1 MQEPE
6 YLKLIPDEITQA
18 MLDQLEALAIQLVS
32 NQSLSIPDFNN
43 WIWKF
48 APALVLGLLRKDKT
62 KEQEIATK
70 EQEIAAMKLTISRLA
85 EMLYDAQRRI
95 YPDIKPIDIEALLA
109 ESRKILAEAAFA

>member
-1 MQEPE
+1 MEEPE

-18 MLDQLEALAIQLVS
+18 MLEQLESLAIQLVS
-32 NQSLSIPDFNN
+32 KKSLSIPDFND

-48 APALVLGLLRKDKT
+48 APALVLGLLRKDK
-62 KEQEIATK
+62 TK

-95 YPDIKPIDIEALLA
+95 YPDIKPIDIEALVA
-109 ESRKILAEAAFA
+109 ESRKILADAASA

>member
-1 MQEPE
+1 MSEPE

-18 MLDQLEALAIQLVS
+18 MLDQLESLAIQLVS

-62 KEQEIATK
+62 KEQEIA
-70 EQEIAAMKLTISRLA
+70 ALKLTISRLA

-109 ESRKILAEAAFA
+109 ESRKILADAQQTSS